1 MTFAVRRTLQR
12 PHLPHASHLG
22 GSKFLER
29 CVPEEPCCEILSS
42 ILEVGWRCR
51 GDVQVPDCDMVEGT
65 QGSLASPGQDSRR
78 LAAAIGREGK
88 YLRGHPRAVLQS
100 RVTSCQGTLQDT
112 MYPSAVP
119 RVLLT

>member
-65 QGSLASPGQDSRR
+65 QGSLASPGQDSR
-78 LAAAIGREGK
+78 AAWLPQLGGRESTFVVT
-88 YLRGHPRAVLQS
+88 RGQFYNP
-100 RVTSCQGTLQDT
+100 G
-112 MYPSAVP
+112 
-119 RVLLT
+119 